1 DISLHKMDDLDGD
14 GTTDWGQF
22 GQRKDDGRYQ
32 WVVKKGH
39 DKQGVIRTFSWPN
52 DLTAAQPLLLSDRT
66 GDGVKEVSMFG
77 KNDSGKMFLRVNDG
91 RLANTRIANYSWP
104 AVWSNEQVMEL
115 GDLNS
120 DGINEVALLGININ
134 SGKYQL
140 VIKDGRATTEYGR

>member
-1 DISLHKMDDLDGD
+1 D

-52 DLTAAQPLLLSDRT
+52 DLSDVKPLLLADTT
-66 GDGVKEVSMFG
+66 GDNVSEVALYG
-77 KNDSGKMFLRVNDG
+77 KNSSGKVFLRVNDG
-91 RLANTRIANYSWP
+91 RLANTRIANFSWP
-104 AVWSNEQVMEL
+104 ATWTEEQIMEL